1 MKTKI
6 KLGTKLIGSFLLVG
20 TIPLLVMGIVSLWQ
34 TSNALEIQ
42 VFNQLQIAREIKK
55 SQLEKMFTA
64 QLEVVK
70 QNAALENV
78 RRFFLEFENIGLTQ
92 GYDSEDYKAALGDY
106 DSILQFYSQG
116 FEDLFL
122 ISGKGDV
129 VYSVKHNADF
139 GENLTSGKLKDSGLA
154 RAFSK
159 AVKGA
164 IVFEDFEF
172 YAPMN
177 NSLVSFFAAPL
188 TDAAGKIIGVMAVPR
203 LINDVNTI
211 MGERSGMGK
220 TGETYLVGKDF
231 LMRSDSFLDQ
241 KNHSAVASRANPE
254 RGKAETVP
262 ARQALAGTTG
272 SGIHRD
278 YLGSEALSS
287 YTPIKI
293 GDTTWALIAEM
304 DKAEAFSSI
313 NTIKWFTAVL
323 TALCIAVIAVVA
335 FFITRSISKPI
346 NRITENLSQNASHVY
361 SASLQVASSSQ
372 TLAEGASEQAS
383 ALEETSTALEEMSS
397 LTLQNADNAGEAD
410 KLMARANI
418 VVHGTS
424 SSMTEL
430 TRSMEE
436 ISKASVETQKIIKTI
451 DEIAFQTNLLALNAA
466 VEAARAGEAGAGF
479 AVVADEVR
487 NLAMRAADAARNTAV
502 LIEGTVLKIKAG
514 SELVTRTSES
524 FLQVTE
530 STTKVTALVAEIAGA
545 SEEQSQGINQINK
558 AVTEMDKLVQMTAA
572 NAVENAGASEEMTG
586 QAEQMQAMVN
596 ELVGLVGSN
605 KGKKEKKA
613 ATAPASD
620 GQQAPLPAAAQPA
633 AKRRTARKKTLLSPK
648 PALAAPEQV
657 IPFNDEDFKDF

>member
-20 TIPLLVMGIVSLWQ
+20 TIPLLVMGVVSLWQ
-34 TSNALEIQ
+34 ASAALETQ

-55 SQLEKMFTA
+55 SQLAKMFTA

-78 RRFFLEFENIGLTQ
+78 RRFFLEFENIGLMQ
-92 GYDSEDYKAALGDY
+92 GFDSEDYKSALNDY
-106 DSILQFYSQG
+106 DPILRFYSEG

-122 ISGKGDV
+122 ISRKGDV
-129 VYSVKHNADF
+129 VYSVKHNGDF
-139 GENLTSGKLKDSGLA
+139 GENLASGKLKDSGLA
-154 RAFSK
+154 RAFNK
-159 AVKGA
+159 AVKGE
-164 IVFEDFEF
+164 IVFEDFAF
-172 YAPMN
+172 YGPMN
-177 NSLVSFFAAPL
+177 NTLVSFFAAPL
-188 TDAAGKIIGVMAVPR
+188 IDDGGKVIGVMAVPR

-231 LMRSDSFLDQ
+231 LMRSDSFLDP
-241 KNHSAVASRANPE
+241 KNHSAVASRANPAL
-254 RGKAETVP
+254 GKAETESV
-262 ARQALAGTTG
+262 RQALAGTTG
-272 SGIHRD
+272 AGIHRD
-278 YLGSEALSS
+278 YLGSEVLSS
-287 YTPIKI
+287 YTPIKV

-313 NTIKWFTAVL
+313 NTIKMFTAAL
-323 TALCIAVIAVVA
+323 IALCIAVIAVVA

-346 NRITENLSQNASHVY
+346 GRITGSLNQNASHVY
-361 SASLQVASSSQ
+361 AASLQVASSSQ

-383 ALEETSTALEEMSS
+383 SLEETSTALEQMSS
-397 LTLQNADNAGEAD
+397 LTLQNADNAGQAD
-410 KLMARANI
+410 KLMTMANT

-424 SSMTEL
+424 SSMQEL
-430 TRSMEE
+430 THSMEE

-487 NLAMRAADAARNTAV
+487 NLAMRAAEAARNTAV
-502 LIEGTVLKIKAG
+502 LIEGTVVKIKAG
-514 SELVTRTSES
+514 SDLVTRTSEN

-530 STTKVTALVAEIAGA
+530 STAKVTALVAEIASA
-545 SEEQSQGINQINK
+545 SEEQSQGIGQINK

-572 NAVENAGASEEMTG
+572 KAVENAGSSEEMTG
-586 QAEQMQAMVN
+586 QAEQMQTMVS
-596 ELVGLVGSN
+596 ELVDLVG
-605 KGKKEKKA
+605 GDKKDTKDVA
-613 ATAPASD
+613 AADGREAP
-620 GQQAPLPAAAQPA
+620 QPAAAGA
-633 AKRRTARKKTLLSPK
+633 GAKRQAAREK
-648 PALAAPEQV
+648 PVLIAKPELATPEQV
-657 IPFNDEDFKDF
+657 IPFSDEDFKNF